1 MEPTARAVALVGA
14 ETVSRAEI
22 FYTGEWKVGRGRG
35 KFSLFDQKG
44 AKPRTSASS
53 SCATDLLLR
62 DAIYAPDIPQVGV
75 LCIYKTAH
83 PFTTCLERFNRW
95 HTR

>member
-35 KFSLFDQKG
+35 KFSVMGPTAQQG
-44 AKPRTSASS
+44 AKPRTILA
-53 SCATDLLLR
+53 SCAS
-62 DAIYAPDIPQVGV
+62 A
-75 LCIYKTAH
+75 TA
-83 PFTTCLERFNRW
+83 
-95 HTR
+95 